1 MPVVEVIGWPLS
13 VMATV
18 MVRPSLSP
26 ALSRMSAIQLLEKS
40 RLMGVSVTSLNT
52 KRIIYQFN
60 S

>member
-40 RLMGVSVTSLNT
+40 RLMGVSVTSRNPSRVISL
-52 KRIIYQFN
+52 FL